1 MIKTIIFDFGDVFLN
16 LDKPATARELEKLG
30 ISHFSEE
37 MLQRNQLYEKG
48 LISSEEFVDAY
59 CGSFPK
65 LTFEAFTSSWN
76 AILADFPEHRLKFL
90 KKLKQEKKFRLIL
103 LSNTN
108 HIHID
113 WVKQNI
119 SFFEEFKN
127 YFDAFYLSQEVNL
140 RKPEPEI
147 FDFVLKKHDLNPE
160 ETLFIDDTTE
170 NTEAA
175 ERIGIH
181 TWNIDPMKED
191 VTELFTVKSEL
202 F

>member
-16 LDKPATARELEKLG
+16 LDKPATARELKKFE

-37 MLQRNQLYEKG
+37 MLQQNMAYEKG
-48 LISSEEFVDAY
+48 LISSEAFISGY
-59 CGSFPK
+59 SKSFPK
-65 LTFEAFTSSWN
+65 LTSEVFVKSWN
-76 AILADFPEHRLKFL
+76 SILIDFPKYRLEFL
-90 KKLKQEKKFRLIL
+90 QQLKEEGKYKLIL

-113 WVKQNI
+113 WVKQHI

-127 YFDAFYLSQEVNL
+127 CFDAFYLSQEINL
-140 RKPEPEI
+140 RKPDQEI
-147 FDFVLKKHDLNPE
+147 YSFVLQQHDLNPE
-160 ETLFIDDTTE
+160 ETLFIDDTPE

-175 ERIGIH
+175 AKLGIH
-181 TWNIDPMKED
+181 TWNIDPVNED
-191 VTELFTVKSEL
+191 VVDLFTIKSDL

>member
-1 MIKTIIFDFGDVFLN
+1 MIKTIIFDFGDVFLD
-16 LDKPATARELEKLG
+16 LDKPATARELKKFE

-37 MLQRNQLYEKG
+37 MLQQNRHYEKG
-48 LISSEEFVDAY
+48 LLTSEEFISGY
-59 CGSFPK
+59 CESFPK
-65 LTFEAFTSSWN
+65 LTSEAFTNSWN
-76 AILADFPEHRLKFL
+76 AILIDFPEHRLEFL
-90 KKLKQEKKFRLIL
+90 KKLKQEKSYRLIL

-127 YFDAFYLSQEVNL
+127 CFDAFYLSQELNL

-147 FDFVLKKHDLNPE
+147 YRYVLEKHDLKPE
-160 ETLFIDDTTE
+160 ETLFIDDTSE

-175 ERIGIH
+175 EKLGIH
-181 TWNIDPMKED
+181 TWNIDPATED
-191 VTELFTVKSEL
+191 VTNLFIVKKELF
-202 F
+202 

>member
-1 MIKTIIFDFGDVFLN
+1 MIRTIIFDFGDVFLD
-16 LDKPATARELEKLG
+16 LDKPATARELKKFE

-37 MLQRNQLYEKG
+37 MLQQNRHYEKG
-48 LISSEEFVDAY
+48 LLTSEEFISGY
-59 CGSFPK
+59 CESFPK
-65 LTFEAFTSSWN
+65 LTSEAFTNSWN
-76 AILADFPEHRLKFL
+76 AILIDFPEDRLEFL
-90 KKLKQEKKFRLIL
+90 KKLKQEKSYRLIL

-127 YFDAFYLSQEVNL
+127 CFDAFYLSQELNL

-147 FDFVLKKHDLNPE
+147 YRYVLEKHDLKPE
-160 ETLFIDDTTE
+160 ETLFIDDTSE

-175 ERIGIH
+175 EKLGIH
-181 TWNIDPMKED
+181 TWNIDPATED
-191 VTELFTVKSEL
+191 VTNLFIVKKELF
-202 F
+202 

>member
-16 LDKPATARELEKLG
+16 LDKPATARELKKLE

-37 MLQRNQLYEKG
+37 MLHQNKLYEKG
-48 LISSEEFVDAY
+48 LITSEEFISGY
-59 CGSFPK
+59 CESFPK
-65 LTFEAFTSSWN
+65 LTSEAFTASWN
-76 AILADFPEHRLKFL
+76 AILVDFPEHRLKFL
-90 KKLKQEKKFRLIL
+90 KTLKQERSYNLIL

-113 WVKQNI
+113 WVKQNV
-119 SFFEEFKN
+119 SFFEDFKN
-127 YFDAFYLSQEVNL
+127 CFDAFYLSQELNL
-140 RKPEPEI
+140 RKPDPEI
-147 FDFVLKKHDLNPE
+147 YEYVLEKHDLDPG

-175 ERIGIH
+175 AKLGIH
-181 TWNIDPMKED
+181 TWNIDPVQED
-191 VTELFTVKSEL
+191 VSDLFTIKSEL